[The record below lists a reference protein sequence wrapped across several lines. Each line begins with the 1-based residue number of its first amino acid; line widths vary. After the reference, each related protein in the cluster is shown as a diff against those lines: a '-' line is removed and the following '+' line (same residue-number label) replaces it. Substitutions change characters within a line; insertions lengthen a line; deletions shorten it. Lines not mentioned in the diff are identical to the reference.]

1 MADRIAD
8 LANGWPPDGAHVPEA
23 LREAE
28 VTRLRLL
35 GDSSN
40 YVFLADLDHPAHGAG
55 LGVYKPQRGERP
67 LADFPYGTLPR
78 REVAAYELARL
89 LGWPIVPPTVEREG
103 PEGPGSMQL
112 FVAHDPAEHFF
123 ALRER
128 DELCEQLMR
137 FAAFDLVA
145 NNADRKGGHLLLGDG
160 GRLWGID
167 QALCF
172 HAHEKLRTVIW
183 DFAGEELPDGW
194 RSDLARAR
202 DALRRAAEEGDGAE
216 ADGEGGEAAAALR
229 ALLGG
234 AEIEALAE
242 RLERLL
248 AHPVL
253 PEMYPWRCVPWP
265 MI

>member
-8 LANGWPPDGAHVPEA
+8 LANGWAPDDAHAPTA
-23 LREAE
+23 LREAA

-40 YVFLADLDHPAHGAG
+40 YVFLADLEHPDHGAG

-78 REVAAYELARL
+78 REVAAWELARL

-128 DELCEQLMR
+128 EELCEQLMR

-145 NNADRKGGHLLLGDG
+145 NNADRKGGHLLLDAA

-172 HAHEKLRTVIW
+172 HPREKLRTVIW
-183 DFAGEELPDGW
+183 DFAGEELPAPW
-194 RSDLARAR
+194 RGDLARAR
-202 DALRRAAEEGDGAE
+202 DALRG
-216 ADGEGGEAAAALR
+216 GGEAAAPLLD
-229 ALLGG
+229 LLGG
-234 AEIEALAE
+234 EEAGALIARIEG
-242 RLERLL
+242 LL
-248 AHPVL
+248 ADPVL
-253 PEMYPWRCVPWP
+253 PGMYPWRCVPWP